1 MKPLLG
7 AGLEVVSVGVAHLA
21 DALASQ
27 GVPVHR
33 VDWRPPANGDL
44 ELAGILARLWREE
57 IDRANEE
64 ALHRLLDAH
73 QVLVDVRPAGE
84 VIPGITRDTLLH
96 AGPPITWEQMSG
108 PMRGAVIGALL
119 YEGLAPHVAA
129 AEEIAARGDV
139 RFEPCHHHRAVG
151 PMAGVTSH
159 SMPVLVVE
167 NRTAGNRA
175 YSSLNEGLGRV
186 LRYGAY
192 GDDVLERLRW
202 MRDVLGPT
210 LGEALR
216 RMPNGLDI
224 RALIAQS
231 LHMGDECHNRNRA
244 ASALLIKTL
253 APAIA
258 ALDHV
263 SSADRSR
270 VLAFAAG
277 NDHFFLNVAMA
288 ACKAAL
294 DAAHGVPMSTMVTAM
309 ARNGT
314 EFGIRVSGLGD
325 RWFTG
330 PAETP
335 VGLYFAGA
343 SPDDANSDLGDS
355 AITETAGIGGFAMA
369 GAPAIV
375 QFVGG
380 SPQDA
385 LACTQRMYEITLGES
400 AAYSLPIFDFRGT
413 PTGIDVRLVMQT
425 GILPQINTGIASKHA
440 GVGQIGAG
448 LVSPPRACFEKA
460 LRACGEWTPIPSAI
474 GGGLE

>member
-33 VDWRPPANGDL
+33 VDWRPPANGDP
-44 ELAGILARLWREE
+44 ELAGILARLWREH

-64 ALHRLLDAH
+64 ALRRLLDAH

-84 VIPGITRDTLLH
+84 VISGMTRNTLLH

-224 RALIAQS
+224 RALIAQEI
-231 LHMGDECHNRNRA
+231 GRA
-244 ASALLIKTL
+244 
-253 APAIA
+253 
-258 ALDHV
+258 HV
-263 SSADRSR
+263 
-270 VLAFAAG
+270 
-277 NDHFFLNVAMA
+277 
-288 ACKAAL
+288 
-294 DAAHGVPMSTMVTAM
+294 
-309 ARNGT
+309 
-314 EFGIRVSGLGD
+314 
-325 RWFTG
+325 
-330 PAETP
+330 
-335 VGLYFAGA
+335 
-343 SPDDANSDLGDS
+343 
-355 AITETAGIGGFAMA
+355 
-369 GAPAIV
+369 
-375 QFVGG
+375 
-380 SPQDA
+380 
-385 LACTQRMYEITLGES
+385 
-400 AAYSLPIFDFRGT
+400 
-413 PTGIDVRLVMQT
+413 
-425 GILPQINTGIASKHA
+425 
-440 GVGQIGAG
+440 
-448 LVSPPRACFEKA
+448 
-460 LRACGEWTPIPSAI
+460 
-474 GGGLE
+474 